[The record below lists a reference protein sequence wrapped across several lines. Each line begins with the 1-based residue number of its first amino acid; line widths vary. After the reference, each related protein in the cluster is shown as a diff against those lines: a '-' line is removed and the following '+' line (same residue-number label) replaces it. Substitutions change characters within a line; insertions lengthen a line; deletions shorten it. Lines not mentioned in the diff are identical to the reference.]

1 MIYKISYKFILVCL
15 AMALLSVGCKKEKI
29 KSHINCQLPDGI
41 STHFQESG
49 KQFKLPSFNPI
60 NNEEFVFYLK
70 DVSNGTRTLAT
81 FNLQTSEKTIL
92 VTGFDLITEPKWNT
106 EGWIAFNNSQDYRLR
121 VVQENGDS
129 LQIFFDKSFSFA
141 VTWLPNN
148 NLYWR
153 YSYTQEIGRAH

>member
-1 MIYKISYKFILVCL
+1 
-15 AMALLSVGCKKEKI
+15 
-29 KSHINCQLPDGI
+29 
-41 STHFQESG
+41 T
-49 KQFKLPSFNPI
+49 
-60 NNEEFVFYLK
+60 
-70 DVSNGTRTLAT
+70 TLFRS

-153 YSYTQEIGRAH
+153 YSYTQGVPYYMLAKSINTTEVDTTYNGAINKLESTVNGVVVALINVNGK